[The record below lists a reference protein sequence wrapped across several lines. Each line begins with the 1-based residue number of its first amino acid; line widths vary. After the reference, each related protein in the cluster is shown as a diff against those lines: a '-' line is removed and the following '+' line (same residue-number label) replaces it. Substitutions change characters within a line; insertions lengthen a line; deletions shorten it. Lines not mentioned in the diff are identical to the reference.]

1 MAMEIGR
8 LPQVEVV
15 MPIKIVMSECK
26 ATADLLA
33 VHGVDKELF
42 QAFRHFELV
51 AGSLNAFRRED
62 SAALVGT
69 EIARRYGWKLD
80 EYVSLPKLGGVSF
93 TIRGLFHTGGTAHDS
108 LILVDR
114 TYLQLAAGKKGE
126 SNQFYVKLK
135 DGVEPDLVA
144 NTIDAMGLPVKTR
157 TLTEKSFISSVLED
171 MKDSVF
177 FSRIVAL
184 LTLVVLLIAVAN
196 AISMSARDRIQ
207 EIGVMRTLG
216 FQRSSILGMILCESL
231 LISIAGGVLGL
242 AVSWIAM
249 EVAHVGVAVCGYTVS
264 LAFDR
269 QLFVKTGAIVV
280 FLGLAA
286 GIAPAVASARL
297 SVVES
302 LRHVD

>member
-1 MAMEIGR
+1 MAEEIGR

-15 MPIKIVMSECK
+15 MPVKIVMSECR
-26 ATADLLA
+26 ATTDLVA

-42 QAFRHFELV
+42 HAFRHFELT
-51 AGSLNAFRRED
+51 AGSMSEFLEED

-93 TIRGLFHTGGTAHDS
+93 TIRGLFHTGGTTYDS

-114 TYLQLAAGKKGE
+114 TYLQLAVGKKGE
-126 SNQFYVKLK
+126 SNQFHVKLK
-135 DGVEPDLVA
+135 KGADPDFVA
-144 NTIDAMGLPVKTR
+144 RTIDGMNLPVKTR
-157 TLTEKSFISSVLED
+157 TLTEKSFINFVLED
-171 MKDSVF
+171 TKDVVF

-196 AISMSARDRIQ
+196 AISMSTRDRVQ
-207 EIGVMRTLG
+207 EVGIMRALG
-216 FQRSSILGMILCESL
+216 FQRWSILGMVLCESL

-242 AVSWIAM
+242 VVGWIVMEAM
-249 EVAHVGVAVCGYTVS
+249 QLEFAVCGYTVS
-264 LAFDR
+264 LVFDP
-269 QLFVKTGAIVV
+269 QLFVITGAIVI
-280 FLGLAA
+280 FLGLVA
-286 GIAPAVASARL
+286 GIVPAVASARL